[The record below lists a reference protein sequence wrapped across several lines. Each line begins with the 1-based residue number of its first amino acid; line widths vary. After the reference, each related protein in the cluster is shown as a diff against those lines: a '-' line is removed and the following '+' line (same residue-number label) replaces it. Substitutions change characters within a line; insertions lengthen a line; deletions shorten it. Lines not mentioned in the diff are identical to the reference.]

1 MKRIFIAIVVT
12 ASLAIWTQAESADTS
27 RCLYPAKPINWIM
40 KYCSLVAETD
50 DEIAIQESQCVKRA
64 QADLK
69 SKDECAVKTK
79 FKTKTC
85 TLLLSKKYT
94 DHKSVAD
101 CLKDKDV
108 EPFVAGD

>member
-1 MKRIFIAIVVT
+1 MKRILIAIVVT
-12 ASLAIWTQAESADTS
+12 ASLAIWTQAESADSS
-27 RCLYPAKPINWIM
+27 RCLYPAKPINWIL
-40 KYCSLVAETD
+40 KYCSLIAETD
-50 DEIAIQESQCVKRA
+50 DEIAIQGTQCFKRA
-64 QADLK
+64 QSDLK

-79 FKTKTC
+79 YKTKAC